1 MDHNPAGPKSLYI
14 CLTAAF
20 SLMLSL
26 TVTLQ
31 PPPPNLF
38 LRLLLLFCWFRF
50 VCSWCRFFLKLLYPV
65 LTDFV
70 FFPPLTYWVL
80 SKSCKYKAQFY
91 VCAALFYVVSES
103 FLCCCCSEAANQKL
117 LSLRILTNFLFSGHQ
132 FLLQNRITQRK
143 DGAPSFC
150 DQSQKV
156 KIRAE
161 EAH

>member
-20 SLMLSL
+20 SLMPSL

-31 PPPPNLF
+31 TPFNLF
-38 LRLLLLFCWFRF
+38 LRLLLLFCWCRF
-50 VCSWCRFFLKLLYPV
+50 VCSWCHFFLKLLQPV
-65 LTDFV
+65 LTLCFFV
-70 FFPPLTYWVL
+70 PLLTEYCPNPANTKL
-80 SKSCKYKAQFY
+80 SFIYALCFLCSFRVALALLLFWGCEPE
-91 VCAALFYVVSES
+91 AAL
-103 FLCCCCSEAANQKL
+103 AKNPDKL
-117 LSLRILTNFLFSGHQ
+117 PIFRSPISPGE
-132 FLLQNRITQRK
+132 QNNTEERWCTF
-143 DGAPSFC
+143 FC